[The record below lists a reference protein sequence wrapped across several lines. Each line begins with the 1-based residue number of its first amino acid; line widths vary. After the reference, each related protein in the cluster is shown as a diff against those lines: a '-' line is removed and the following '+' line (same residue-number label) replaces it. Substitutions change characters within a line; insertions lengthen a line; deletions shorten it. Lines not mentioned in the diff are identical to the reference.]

1 MQLPGQNRSLYR
13 TQRPEIDRQAINAAC
28 HLLLGAVWLER
39 RVAIRLVTLAERADT
54 RRAVDQRQHSGITA
68 AIGRGSSGRA

>member
-1 MQLPGQNRSLYR
+1 MQLPGPHRSLYR

-39 RVAIRLVTLAERADT
+39 HIAVRLVTLAERADVRQSID
-54 RRAVDQRQHSGITA
+54 RRQLAGSTA
-68 AIGRGSSGRA
+68 AMGCGSWGRA